1 MAASQEAD
9 HDPQTGPPRFHQ
21 AAVDGIRGGR
31 GLGLGGLRF
40 TSHAGRC
47 DRDPARRADAHAASD
62 RHGHPADGAC
72 RRGSAYGSRR
82 EYHRRPDRRTGP
94 TDCSAGNRGRRLPG
108 RRRGAG
114 ADPAE
119 LTRRAIAALG
129 GIERFVK
136 PGANVIVKP
145 NICNAY
151 HGPEYAST
159 TNPDVVAAIVALCL
173 GAGAKRVRVMD
184 FPFGGS
190 PQASYETSGIAAAV
204 KAAGGEMEAMNR
216 LKFRK
221 TAIPQGKIL
230 RSSNIYGDI
239 LDADT
244 VINVPI
250 AKTHGSATL
259 TLGMKNLMG
268 VIQDRNTLH
277 ASGLHQAIADLNSA
291 VKPQLT
297 IVDAVRI
304 LTANGPTGGNLDD
317 VKRLDT
323 IIASADVVAA
333 DAYATGLFGMKPADV
348 KYIKL
353 GAEMGL
359 GTMDLGN
366 IRIEEIAVC
375 KRVRDE

>member
-1 MAASQEAD
+1 MTHKLDRRDFIRRLLAVSAAGAAWGLAGCGSRPTPDAAIPTSQPVPARSLPPTATAVPTGAPTAARAEAAAPTATTTQNPDAASTSGNA
-9 HDPQTGPPRFHQ
+9 G
-21 AAVDGIRGGR
+21 AAYLAVARG
-31 GLGLGGLRF
+31 
-40 TSHAGRC
+40 T
-47 DRDPARRADAHAASD
+47 
-62 RHGHPADGAC
+62 
-72 RRGSAYGSRR
+72 
-82 EYHRRPDRRTGP
+82 
-94 TDCSAGNRGRRLPG
+94 
-108 RRRGAG
+108 G

-129 GIERFVK
+129 GIERFVR
-136 PGANVIVKP
+136 PGADVIVKP
-145 NICNAY
+145 NICHAY
-151 HGPEYAST
+151 HGPEYATT

-173 GAGAKRVRVMD
+173 GAGAKRVRVLD

-204 KAAGGEMEAMNR
+204 KAAGGQMEPINR
-216 LKFRK
+216 MKFRQ
-221 TAIPQGKIL
+221 TALPQGKIL

-277 ASGLHQAIADLNSA
+277 ARGLHQCIADLNSA

-297 IVDAVRI
+297 IVDAIRI

-333 DAYATGLFGMKPADV
+333 DAYAAGLFNMKPADV
-348 KYIKL
+348 KHIKL

-359 GTMDLGN
+359 GTMDLEN
-366 IRIEEIAVC
+366 IRLEEIAV
-375 KRVRDE
+375 

>member
-1 MAASQEAD
+1 MTD
-9 HDPQTGPPRFHQ
+9 TLD
-21 AAVDGIRGGR
+21 
-31 GLGLGGLRF
+31 
-40 TSHAGRC
+40 
-47 DRDPARRADAHAASD
+47 RRAFIRRLLAMSAA
-62 RHGHPADGAC
+62 GAAWGLAGC
-72 RRGSAYGSRR
+72 GSRPTPDAATPIPPAIATR
-82 EYHRRPDRRTGP
+82 TPRPTAAAIPP
-94 TDCSAGNRGRRLPG
+94 TARASSVAPPTAAAENPTSAPTAEPIPPTATPG
-108 RRRGAG
+108 TAAAAYLAVARGAN

-136 PGANVIVKP
+136 PGADVIVKP

-190 PQASYETSGIAAAV
+190 PQAGYETSGIAAAV
-204 KAAGGEMEAMNR
+204 KAAGGEMEAMSR

-221 TAIPQGKIL
+221 TALPQGKVL
-230 RSSNIYGDI
+230 RSSNVYGDI

-250 AKTHGSATL
+250 AKNHGSATL

-277 ASGLHQAIADLNSA
+277 AIGLHQAIADLNSA

-297 IVDAVRI
+297 IVDAIRI
-304 LTANGPTGGNLDD
+304 LTANGPTGGSLDD

-323 IIASADVVAA
+323 VIASADVVAA
-333 DAYATGLFGMKPADV
+333 DAYAATLFDMKPADV

-359 GTMDLGN
+359 GTLDLGSM
-366 IRIEEIAVC
+366 RVEEISV
-375 KRVRDE
+375 

>member
-1 MAASQEAD
+1 MT
-9 HDPQTGPPRFHQ
+9 HK
-21 AAVDGIRGGR
+21 
-31 GLGLGGLRF
+31 L
-40 TSHAGRC
+40 
-47 DRDPARRADAHAASD
+47 
-62 RHGHPADGAC
+62 
-72 RRGSAYGSRR
+72 
-82 EYHRRPDRRTGP
+82 DRRDFIRRLLAVSAAGAAWGLAGCGP
-94 TDCSAGNRGRRLPG
+94 RPGPDAATAIPPAELTRTRLPTAAAIPPTARPVAAAAAGNPPAAPTIEPASPTSTPATAAAAYLAVA
-108 RRRGAG
+108 RGAG

-129 GIERFVK
+129 GIEQFVK
-136 PGANVIVKP
+136 PGADVIVKP
-145 NICNAY
+145 NICHAY

-184 FPFGGS
+184 LPFGGS
-190 PQASYETSGIAAAV
+190 AQASYETSGIAAAV

-216 LKFRK
+216 LRFNK

-230 RSSNIYGDI
+230 RSGNVYSDI
-239 LDADT
+239 LGADT

-268 VIQDRNTLH
+268 VIQDRNALH
-277 ASGLHQAIADLNSA
+277 ARGLHQCIADLNSA

-297 IVDAVRI
+297 IVDAIRI

-323 IIASADVVAA
+323 IIASTDVVAA
-333 DAYATGLFGMKPADV
+333 DAYAAGLFGMKPVDV
-348 KYIKL
+348 KYIQL

-366 IRIEEIAVC
+366 VRIEEIAV
-375 KRVRDE
+375 

>member
-1 MAASQEAD
+1 MTQKLDRRDFIRRLLTVSAA
-9 HDPQTGPPRFHQ
+9 G
-21 AAVDGIRGGR
+21 AAW
-31 GLGLGGLRF
+31 GL
-40 TSHAGRC
+40 AGC
-47 DRDPARRADAHAASD
+47 
-62 RHGHPADGAC
+62 
-72 RRGSAYGSRR
+72 GSR
-82 EYHRRPDRRTGP
+82 P
-94 TDCSAGNRGRRLPG
+94 TPNTATPTSPAATARALPSTATVFPTSAPPAERAATAATTETAAKNPTVAPTVASTLTSAPAAPAAAYLAVA
-108 RRRGAG
+108 RGAG

-119 LTRRAIAALG
+119 LTRRAIAAVG
-129 GIERFVK
+129 GIEQFVK
-136 PGANVIVKP
+136 PGANVIIKP

-159 TNPDVVAAIVALCL
+159 TNPEVVAAIVALCL

-184 FPFGGS
+184 FAFGGS

-204 KAAGGEMEAMNR
+204 KAAGGEMENMNR
-216 LKFRK
+216 LKYNK

-230 RSSNIYGDI
+230 KSSNIYKDI

-268 VIQDRNTLH
+268 VIQDRNALH
-277 ASGLHQAIADLNSA
+277 ARGLHQCIADLNSV

-297 IVDAVRI
+297 VVDAIRI
-304 LTANGPTGGNLDD
+304 LAANGPTGGNLDD

-348 KYIKL
+348 NYIKL
-353 GAEMGL
+353 GAGMGL

-366 IRIEEIAVC
+366 IKIEEINV
-375 KRVRDE
+375 

>member
-1 MAASQEAD
+1 MTHKLDRRDFIRRLLTVSAAGAAWGLSGCGSRPA
-9 HDPQTGPPRFHQ
+9 PGAATPTSPAAPARSLPPTVTAIPTGIAPAARASTTAPTATSAQNPTAAPAIESKPTSPP
-21 AAVDGIRGGR
+21 AAV
-31 GLGLGGLRF
+31 
-40 TSHAGRC
+40 
-47 DRDPARRADAHAASD
+47 AA
-62 RHGHPADGAC
+62 
-72 RRGSAYGSRR
+72 AYL
-82 EYHRRPDRRTGP
+82 
-94 TDCSAGNRGRRLPG
+94 AVA
-108 RRRGAG
+108 RGAG

-136 PGANVIVKP
+136 PGADVIVKP

-159 TNPDVVAAIVALCL
+159 TNPDVIAAIITLCL

-204 KAAGGEMEAMNR
+204 QAAGGEMETMNR
-216 LKFRK
+216 LKFNK
-221 TAIPQGKIL
+221 TLIPQGKIL
-230 RSSNIYGDI
+230 RSSNIYSDI

-277 ASGLHQAIADLNSA
+277 ARGLHQCIADLNSA

-297 IVDAVRI
+297 IVDAIRI

-333 DAYATGLFGMKPADV
+333 DAYAAGLFGMKPADV

-359 GTMDLGN
+359 GTLDLGS
-366 IRIEEIAVC
+366 IRIEEIAV
-375 KRVRDE
+375 

>member
-1 MAASQEAD
+1 MTHKLD
-9 HDPQTGPPRFHQ
+9 
-21 AAVDGIRGGR
+21 
-31 GLGLGGLRF
+31 
-40 TSHAGRC
+40 
-47 DRDPARRADAHAASD
+47 RRAFIRRLLTVSAA
-62 RHGHPADGAC
+62 GAAWGLAGC
-72 RRGSAYGSRR
+72 GSRPT
-82 EYHRRPDRRTGP
+82 PDAATPTSPTTPTRTLLP
-94 TDCSAGNRGRRLPG
+94 TAAAIPPTARAGVAAPATATAENPTAAPTAEPTTPTSTPATAAAAYLAVA
-108 RRRGAG
+108 RGAG

-221 TAIPQGKIL
+221 TALPQGKVL
-230 RSSNIYGDI
+230 RSSNVYGDI

-250 AKTHGSATL
+250 AKNHGSATL

-277 ASGLHQAIADLNSA
+277 AIGLHQAIADLNSA

-297 IVDAVRI
+297 IVDAIRI
-304 LTANGPTGGNLDD
+304 LTANGPTGGSLDD

-333 DAYATGLFGMKPADV
+333 DAYAATLFDMKPADV

-366 IRIEEIAVC
+366 VRIEEIAV
-375 KRVRDE
+375 

>member
-1 MAASQEAD
+1 MTHELD
-9 HDPQTGPPRFHQ
+9 
-21 AAVDGIRGGR
+21 
-31 GLGLGGLRF
+31 
-40 TSHAGRC
+40 
-47 DRDPARRADAHAASD
+47 RRAFIRRLLAVSAA
-62 RHGHPADGAC
+62 GAAWGLAGC
-72 RRGSAYGSRR
+72 GSRPTPGVATPITPAAATR
-82 EYHRRPDRRTGP
+82 ALRPTAAAIPPTARADTPTPATAATANP
-94 TDCSAGNRGRRLPG
+94 TDAPTAEPVPPTAAPVTAGAAYLAVARGTD
-108 RRRGAG
+108 

-119 LTRRAIAALG
+119 LIRRAVAALG

-136 PGANVIVKP
+136 PGADVIVKP

-173 GAGAKRVRVMD
+173 GAGAKRVRVLD

-204 KAAGGEMEAMNR
+204 KAAGGEMETMNR
-216 LKFRK
+216 LKFSK

-268 VIQDRNTLH
+268 VIQDRNALH
-277 ASGLHQAIADLNSA
+277 ARGLHQSIADLNSA
-291 VKPQLT
+291 IRPQLT
-297 IVDAVRI
+297 IVDAIRI

-333 DAYATGLFGMKPADV
+333 DAYATTLFGMKPADV

-359 GTMDLGN
+359 GTLDLGN
-366 IRIEEIAVC
+366 IKIEEIAV
-375 KRVRDE
+375 

>member
-1 MAASQEAD
+1 MTDILDRRAFIRRLLAISAASAAWGLAGCS
-9 HDPQTGPPRFHQ
+9 PRPTPTATPAITPVAPTRTLPPLATAIPPTTRAS
-21 AAVDGIRGGR
+21 AAT
-31 GLGLGGLRF
+31 
-40 TSHAGRC
+40 TSAPSSTVAPTAE
-47 DRDPARRADAHAASD
+47 PAAPIAAPTTADA
-62 RHGHPADGAC
+62 
-72 RRGSAYGSRR
+72 AYL
-82 EYHRRPDRRTGP
+82 
-94 TDCSAGNRGRRLPG
+94 AVA
-108 RRRGAG
+108 RGAG

-119 LTRRAIAALG
+119 LTRRAIAAIG

-136 PGANVIVKP
+136 PGANVIIKP

-159 TNPDVVAAIVALCL
+159 TNPDVIAAIIALCL

-190 PQASYETSGIAAAV
+190 AQASYETSGIAAAV
-204 KAAGGEMEAMNR
+204 KAAGGEMETMNR
-216 LKFRK
+216 LKFTT

-277 ASGLHQAIADLNSA
+277 ARGLHQCIADLNSA
-291 VKPQLT
+291 IRPQLT
-297 IVDAVRI
+297 VVDAVRI
-304 LTANGPTGGNLDD
+304 LAANGPTGGNLDD
-317 VKRLDT
+317 VKQMDT
-323 IIASADVVAA
+323 IIVSADVVAA

-359 GTMDLGN
+359 GTLDLEN
-366 IRIEEIAVC
+366 IKIEEIAV
-375 KRVRDE
+375 

>member
-1 MAASQEAD
+1 MTD
-9 HDPQTGPPRFHQ
+9 ILD
-21 AAVDGIRGGR
+21 
-31 GLGLGGLRF
+31 
-40 TSHAGRC
+40 
-47 DRDPARRADAHAASD
+47 RRAFIRRLLTVSAA
-62 RHGHPADGAC
+62 GAAWGLAGC
-72 RRGSAYGSRR
+72 GSR
-82 EYHRRPDRRTGP
+82 P
-94 TDCSAGNRGRRLPG
+94 TPTATPAITPAAPTRALPPSATAIPPTTRASAATTSAPSSTVAPTAEPAAADAAYLAVA
-108 RRRGAG
+108 RGAG

-136 PGANVIVKP
+136 PGADVIIKP

-221 TAIPQGKIL
+221 TALPQGKVL
-230 RSSNIYGDI
+230 RSSNVYGDI

-250 AKTHGSATL
+250 AKNHGSATL

-277 ASGLHQAIADLNSA
+277 AIGLHQAIADLNA
-291 VKPQLT
+291 GVKPQLT
-297 IVDAVRI
+297 IVDAIRV
-304 LTANGPTGGNLDD
+304 LTANGPTGGSLDD
-317 VKRLDT
+317 VKQLDT

-333 DAYATGLFGMKPADV
+333 DAYAATLFDMKPADV

-359 GTMDLGN
+359 GTSDLGS
-366 IRIEEIAVC
+366 IRIEEIAV
-375 KRVRDE
+375 

>member
-1 MAASQEAD
+1 M
-9 HDPQTGPPRFHQ
+9 
-21 AAVDGIRGGR
+21 
-31 GLGLGGLRF
+31 
-40 TSHAGRC
+40 
-47 DRDPARRADAHAASD
+47 
-62 RHGHPADGAC
+62 
-72 RRGSAYGSRR
+72 
-82 EYHRRPDRRTGP
+82 
-94 TDCSAGNRGRRLPG
+94 
-108 RRRGAG
+108 
-114 ADPAE
+114 
-119 LTRRAIAALG
+119 
-129 GIERFVK
+129 
-136 PGANVIVKP
+136 KP

-173 GAGAKRVRVMD
+173 TAGAKRVRVMD

-190 PQASYETSGIAAAV
+190 AQASYETSGIAAAV
-204 KAAGGEMEAMNR
+204 KAAGGEMETMNR
-216 LKFRK
+216 LKFNK

-230 RSSNIYGDI
+230 KSSNIYGD
-239 LDADT
+239 LLEADT

-277 ASGLHQAIADLNSA
+277 ARGLHQCIADLNSA
-291 VKPQLT
+291 VRPHLT
-297 IVDAVRI
+297 IVDAIRI

-359 GTMDLGN
+359 GTMELKN
-366 IRIEEIAVC
+366 IRIEEIAV
-375 KRVRDE
+375 

>member
-1 MAASQEAD
+1 MTHKLDRRDFIRRLLAVSAAGAAWGLAGCGSRPTPDAAIPTSQPVPTRGLPPTATAVPTGAPTAARAEAAAPTVTTTQNPDAASTSGNA
-9 HDPQTGPPRFHQ
+9 G
-21 AAVDGIRGGR
+21 AAYLAV
-31 GLGLGGLRF
+31 
-40 TSHAGRC
+40 A
-47 DRDPARRADAHAASD
+47 
-62 RHGHPADGAC
+62 
-72 RRGSAYGSRR
+72 
-82 EYHRRPDRRTGP
+82 
-94 TDCSAGNRGRRLPG
+94 
-108 RRRGAG
+108 RGAG

-173 GAGAKRVRVMD
+173 TAGAERVRVMD

-190 PQASYETSGIAAAV
+190 PQAGYETSGIAAAA
-204 KAAGGEMEAMNR
+204 KAAGGVMEAMNR

-221 TAIPQGKIL
+221 TALPQGKVL
-230 RSSNIYGDI
+230 RSSYVYGDI

-250 AKTHGSATL
+250 AKNHGSATL

-277 ASGLHQAIADLNSA
+277 AIGLHQAIADLNSA

-297 IVDAVRI
+297 IVDAIRI
-304 LTANGPTGGNLDD
+304 LTANGPTGGSLDD

-323 IIASADVVAA
+323 VIASADVVAA
-333 DAYATGLFGMKPADV
+333 DAYAATLFDMKPADV

-366 IRIEEIAVC
+366 VRIEEIV
-375 KRVRDE
+375 V